1 MSVNSLSTIISLSTS
16 LSHVE
21 TLLPLI
27 ESAKRSPNL
36 NEVDE
41 FKRRITSDLSA
52 TLDEIHAP
60 PSRSSSSE
68 AATPKLLSRPSSSCP
83 PRSMWSAPQRVPTP
97 AAPFQVLSS
106 ATQPTITAPC
116 ACAWPLPRCGYHVRM
131 QACGT
136 RPRSGTPRSSLTGVG
151 SAWHRSGSCAPT
163 HRPQSALA
171 PCRRPHRPMPRRR
184 PRRRPRCRPP
194 CRRRCMPPS
203 RRSCRRPWKRPH

>member
-1 MSVNSLSTIISLSTS
+1 MSVNDHLTA
-16 LSHVE
+16 HFVE

-36 NEVDE
+36 NEVESSKGGSPQTSALLSTRFTRLHRDRLQA
-41 FKRRITSDLSA
+41 KR
-52 TLDEIHAP
+52 P
-60 PSRSSSSE
+60 
-68 AATPKLLSRPSSSCP
+68 PKLLSRPSSSCP